1 MRKKFNIAAIAAL
14 AIMALSCNTEGD
26 KFQYG
31 KEVIF
36 MAGTEEN
43 PVVKLA
49 VEDDPPAS
57 YSVVVSATGL
67 VEKDVTVSLK
77 VCDTVAL
84 NAYNKSHNSA
94 YVVVDPSCVSVPS
107 ETVTIP
113 AGSASSDAYAVTIT
127 DFSFMK
133 NGVKYMIPVTISGAS
148 GTDMEI
154 MESSRTIYIRLA
166 RTISFSSLSMNNT
179 GMYSEYE
186 FPDDKGVAL
195 TTYTYEVKCYPTNLK
210 TDAEEQICRL
220 CNFTN
225 PEDPKKKP
233 AGFGGQNMLRFNENG
248 RPWRSLQIV
257 TPSGGD
263 YTTTTI
269 FDINQW
275 YMLSMVYDGSTYQL
289 YINGEPDGTTLTSD
303 EATYFQRIELGMS
316 WTSYPSKQNFSGRI
330 CEMRVWNYAR
340 TKTQIQESLCG
351 TDPSSEG
358 LIAYWKFNQNSGTT
372 FTDETGH
379 GYDMDWTKSKRE
391 KTDGAG
397 LTATPEA
404 ANYIS
409 WVKDDNNKCSE

>member
-1 MRKKFNIAAIAAL
+1 MRKIINIAAIAILAAL
-14 AIMALSCNTEGD
+14 AWNCNSEGD

-49 VEDDPPAS
+49 VADDPPAS
-57 YSVVVSATGL
+57 YSVVVSSTGL
-67 VEKDVTVSLK
+67 VEKDVKVNIQ

-84 NAYNKSHNSA
+84 NAYNASHNSA
-94 YVVVDPSCVSVPS
+94 YVVVDPACVSLSS
-107 ETVTIP
+107 ETATIA
-113 AGSASSDAYAVTIT
+113 AGTASSEAVEVTIT

-133 NGVKYMIPVTISGAS
+133 NGVKYMIPVSIAGVS

-154 MESSRTIYIRLA
+154 MESSRTVFIRLA
-166 RTISFSSLSMNNT
+166 RTISFYTLSMNNT
-179 GMYSEYE
+179 GMYSEFE
-186 FPDDKGVAL
+186 FADDKGVAL
-195 TTYTYEVKCYPTNLK
+195 TNYTYEVKCYPTNLK

-225 PEDPKKKP
+225 PENKNKVPS
-233 AGFGGQNMLRFNENG
+233 GLGGQNMLRFNENG

-269 FDINQW
+269 FDENQW
-275 YMLSMVYDGSTYQL
+275 YMLSMVWDGSTYQL
-289 YINGEPDGTTLTSD
+289 YINGEPDATTLTSNQD
-303 EATYFQRIELGMS
+303 TYFQRIELGMS
-316 WTSYPSKQNFSGRI
+316 WTNYASKQNFSGRI

-358 LIAYWKFNQNSGTT
+358 LIAYWKFNQSSGTT
-372 FTDETGH
+372 FIDETGH

-391 KTDGAG
+391 KTDGGG
-397 LTATPEA
+397 LVATPEA
-404 ANYIS
+404 ANSIQ
-409 WVKDDNNKCSE
+409 WVKDNKNVCSE

>member
-1 MRKKFNIAAIAAL
+1 MRKIINIIAIAIL
-14 AIMALSCNTEGD
+14 AVMVWNCNSAGD

-36 MAGTEEN
+36 VAGTEDN
-43 PVVKLA
+43 PVVKLP

-57 YSVVVSATGL
+57 YSVIVSSTGL
-67 VEKDVTVSLK
+67 VEKDVKVTLA

-84 NAYNKSHNSA
+84 NAYNASHNSA
-94 YVVVDPSCVSVPS
+94 YVVVDPTCVSVSS
-107 ETVTIP
+107 ETVTIA
-113 AGSASSDAYAVTIT
+113 AGTASSEAYVVTIT

-133 NGVKYMIPVTISGAS
+133 TGVKYMIPVSIKEVS
-148 GTDMEI
+148 GTDMDI
-154 MESSRTIYIRLA
+154 MESSRTIFIRLA
-166 RTISFSSLSMNNT
+166 RTMSFSSLSMNDT
-179 GMYSEYE
+179 GMYSEFE
-186 FPDDKGVAL
+186 FADDKGVAL
-195 TTYTYEVKCYPTNLK
+195 YTYTYEVKCYPTNLK

-225 PEDPKKKP
+225 PEDTKKKP
-233 AGFGGQNMLRFNENG
+233 VDLGGQNMLRFNENG

-263 YTTTTI
+263 YTTTTL
-269 FDINQW
+269 FEENQW
-275 YMLSMVYDGSTYQL
+275 YMLSMVWDGSTYQL

-303 EATYFQRIELGMS
+303 EGTYFQRIELGMS
-316 WTSYPSKQNFSGRI
+316 WTSYPSKQNFAGRL

-351 TDPSSEG
+351 TDPNSEG
-358 LIAYWKFNQNSGTT
+358 LIAYWKFNQSSGTT
-372 FTDETGH
+372 FIDETGH

-391 KTDGAG
+391 KSDGAG

-404 ANYIS
+404 ATHIS
-409 WVKDDNNKCSE
+409 WIKDDNNKCSE